1 MIGPEQRVC
10 KPARKSSCD
19 IAAAATMGKRR
30 RRSRDPHEQHYRYDS
45 NFILR
50 ASPLFGAVA
59 GFPGNLECPTLPAPR
74 AQG

>member
-1 MIGPEQRVC
+1 MIGSEQRMC

-19 IAAAATMGKRR
+19 IAAATMGKRR
-30 RRSRDPHEQHYRYDS
+30 RRSRGPHEQHYRDDS

-59 GFPGNLECPTLPAPR
+59 SFPGDLECSTLPAPR

>member
-1 MIGPEQRVC
+1 MIGPEQRVR
-10 KPARKSSCD
+10 KPARKSRCD
-19 IAAAATMGKRR
+19 IAAATMGKRR
-30 RRSRDPHEQHYRYDS
+30 RRSHGPYEQHYRYDS

>member
-1 MIGPEQRVC
+1 MIGPKQRVR
-10 KPARKSSCD
+10 KPARKSRCD
-19 IAAAATMGKRR
+19 IAAATMGKRR
-30 RRSRDPHEQHYRYDS
+30 RRSHGPYEQHYRYDS

-59 GFPGNLECPTLPAPR
+59 SFPGDLECSTLPAPR